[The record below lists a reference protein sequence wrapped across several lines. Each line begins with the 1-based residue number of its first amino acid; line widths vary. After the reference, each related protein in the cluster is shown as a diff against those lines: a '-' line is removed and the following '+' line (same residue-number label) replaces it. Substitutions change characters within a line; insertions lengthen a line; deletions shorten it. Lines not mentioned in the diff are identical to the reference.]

1 MIPAAVR
8 HNILREVAPG
18 VAMPMLGFG
27 CYGIPDTPQGK
38 EVILSAIQLGYR
50 HFDSAQLYKHEAM
63 LGQAIRESGVPRE

>member
-1 MIPAAVR
+1 
-8 HNILREVAPG
+8 
-18 VAMPMLGFG
+18 MPMLGFG